1 MNVVDNLYS
10 LIVVNCSLILIHA
23 MEFESDVVPLIEDV
37 SDGNRDLFLELN
49 AQVIDDPDF
58 EQVNIIYY

>member
-1 MNVVDNLYS
+1 
-10 LIVVNCSLILIHA
+10 

-58 EQVNIIYY
+58 EQVNIIYYKIRKVLEENENIFYS

>member
-1 MNVVDNLYS
+1 
-10 LIVVNCSLILIHA
+10 

-58 EQVNIIYY
+58 EQVNIIIYYKIRKDLEENGTIFYS